1 MTRGK
6 VTDGR
11 LDLELEKQGSIF
23 GGRDEK
29 TIMNL
34 KKEEQR
40 RAMQIELQK
49 QIDEKQRKKDI
60 AKEKERL
67 EEIRDEQRVRN
78 ELQQA
83 NAEFA
88 KEGGANFDPSATS
101 KAARN
106 TVYENDQNHHQL
118 NVIGPSAGKTNIASP
133 QT

>member
-1 MTRGK
+1 MYSPVQTKADFPTIMTRAR

-29 TIMNL
+29 AVMQS

-49 QIDEKQRKKDI
+49 QIDEKQRKRDA

-67 EEIRDEQRVRN
+67 EELRDEQRVRN
-78 ELQQA
+78 EVQQA

-88 KEGGANFDPSATS
+88 ANQGGPGAPFDPSATNRG
-101 KAARN
+101 RN
-106 TVYENDQNHHQL
+106 PVYENDQNHH
-118 NVIGPSAGKTNIASP
+118 
-133 QT
+133 

>member
-1 MTRGK
+1 MYSPVQTKADFPTIMTRAR

-29 TIMNL
+29 AVMQS

-49 QIDEKQRKKDI
+49 QIDEKQRKRDA

-67 EEIRDEQRVRN
+67 EELRDEQRVRN
-78 ELQQA
+78 EVQQA

-88 KEGGANFDPSATS
+88 AQGGTGAPFDPSATTRG
-101 KAARN
+101 RN
-106 TVYENDQNHHQL
+106 PVYENDQNHH
-118 NVIGPSAGKTNIASP
+118 
-133 QT
+133 